1 MNGWR
6 TRQVPVGTGM
16 VDFALAA
23 RALKAIGFDGPTEC
37 QPEWTG
43 LGGAESGR
51 DTLTLPRET
60 VIGLLK
66 RDYDTIRAALT
77 SAGA

>member
-1 MNGWR
+1 
-6 TRQVPVGTGM
+6 M
-16 VDFALAA
+16 VDLTLAA
-23 RALKAIGFDGPTEC
+23 RTLKSIGFDGPTEC
-37 QPEWTG
+37 QPEWAG

-66 RDYDTIRAALT
+66 RDYEATHAALVA
-77 SAGA
+77 AGVA

>member
-1 MNGWR
+1 
-6 TRQVPVGTGM
+6 M

-23 RALKAIGFDGPTEC
+23 RALKNINFEGPTEC

-51 DTLTLPRET
+51 DTLTLPAET
-60 VIGLLK
+60 VIDVTPQAIAAPL
-66 RDYDTIRAALT
+66 RAAYV
-77 SAGA
+77 A

>member
-1 MNGWR
+1 
-6 TRQVPVGTGM
+6 M
-16 VDFALAA
+16 VDLNLAA
-23 RALKAIGFDGPTEC
+23 RYLKLINFDGPTEC

-43 LGGAESGR
+43 LGGAENGR

-66 RDYDTIRAALT
+66 RDYDTVHAALAA
-77 SAGA
+77 AGVA

>member
-1 MNGWR
+1 
-6 TRQVPVGTGM
+6 VSCS
-16 VDFALAA
+16 
-23 RALKAIGFDGPTEC
+23 EC

-60 VIGLLK
+60 VIGLLR
-66 RDYDTIRAALT
+66 RDYVTIKAALD
-77 SAGA
+77 AANV